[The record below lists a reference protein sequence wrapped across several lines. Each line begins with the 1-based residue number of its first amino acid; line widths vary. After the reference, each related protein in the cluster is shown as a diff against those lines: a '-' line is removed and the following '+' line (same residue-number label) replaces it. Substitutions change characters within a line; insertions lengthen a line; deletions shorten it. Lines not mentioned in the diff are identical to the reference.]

1 MQEILKLLNDH
12 SSRDLA
18 ELNDEELHRFEDL
31 CENWRSFA
39 EAERAGRASLPRPA
53 TGTDQL
59 TQARQLPRQ

>member
-39 EAERAGRASLPRPA
+39 ETERGRRASLPRPA
-53 TGTDQL
+53 TGTEE
-59 TQARQLPRQ
+59 

>member
-12 SSRDLA
+12 ASRDLA

-39 EAERAGRASLPRPA
+39 EAERAGRASLPRRA
-53 TGTDQL
+53 ASAGAAFL
-59 TQARQLPRQ
+59 TRRAIAS